1 MSFSE
6 FIAEYPRH
14 EARAAAERAYNAAL
28 KQTTHE
34 EIMLRLRLYK
44 STEWA
49 MREIDAISNG
59 RRRNSFYPL
68 AATFLRRED
77 WWERTEALA
86 DEEPVPTLRIVGR
99 AHKHWCKE
107 HRHVWECADEV
118 CPWPGHAVCAEEKA
132 LQKAEKK

>member
-6 FIAEYPRH
+6 FYAEYPRH
-14 EARAAAERAYNAAL
+14 EARAAAERAYNAAV
-28 KQTTHE
+28 KRTTHDD
-34 EIMLRLRLYK
+34 IMLRLRLYK

-49 MREIDAISNG
+49 MREIDAMIQG
-59 RRRNSFYPL
+59 RQRNSFYPL

-77 WWERTEALA
+77 WGVRAEALE

-99 AHKHWCKE
+99 AHRHWCKD
-107 HRHVWECADEV
+107 HAHAWECADEI
-118 CPWPGHAVCAEEKA
+118 CMFPGHAVCAKEKA